1 MISEFSRG
9 VKVPKRRGEP
19 VRRALL
25 TLGAL
30 DRSRKIF
37 SKGDYICLPVLD
49 LDRRAMDLLVSI
61 SEFEVADLPFQTEPE
76 VATAQG
82 LLGFKPSFDV
92 VGDIAIVDPEDAEK
106 VASALMTVNKSIRT
120 VIAPVSDVEG
130 EFRTRRF
137 WHVTG
142 EDRTSTIHKEHGLRY
157 KIDLQEAYFTPR
169 LGTERLRIISQ
180 TKPSDVVLDMFAG
193 VGPFALPVARRCQK
207 VIAIDKNP
215 LAVKYMREN
224 ALMNKIDNIEIFEGD
239 ARDLAVRYECTADQ
253 VIMNLPHS
261 ASEFLDPAIRA
272 AKDGGIVHYYAMS
285 PEEDLYG
292 DLRKIE
298 RSAEKLGANV
308 ELAYKGIV
316 RSYSP
321 RRYNVVIDFRVLK
334 PGTP

>member
-1 MISEFSRG
+1 M
-9 VKVPKRRGEP
+9 KVPKLRGEP

-30 DRSRKIF
+30 DPGRKIF
-37 SKGDYICLPVLD
+37 LEGDYICMPVLD
-49 LDRRAMDLLVSI
+49 LDVAARDLLGSI
-61 SEFEVADLPFQTEPE
+61 SEFEVADLPFQKEPE
-76 VATAQG
+76 AATARD

-106 VASALMTVNKSIRT
+106 VASALMAVNKSILA

-137 WHVTG
+137 RHVAG
-142 EDRTSTIHKEHGLRY
+142 DDRTSTIHKEHGLRY

-180 TKPSDVVLDMFAG
+180 TRPSDIVLDMFAG

-224 ALMNKIDNIEIFEGD
+224 ALMNKIENIEMLEGD
-239 ARDLAVRYECTADQ
+239 ARDLAAPYECTADQ

-261 ASEFLDPAIRA
+261 AFEFLETAIKSAR
-272 AKDGGIVHYYAMS
+272 DGGIVHYYAMS
-285 PEEDLYG
+285 PEENLYG

-298 RSAEKLGANV
+298 RSAEVLGAKIEV
-308 ELAYKGIV
+308 TYKGIV

-321 RRYNVVIDFRVLK
+321 RRYNVVIDFQVIK
-334 PGTP
+334 PGIS